1 MWVNRNSVIWLPRL
15 YPWELLLRNK
25 HLLAVGVLSVLLCLS
40 LVVSVEAD
48 AAMWARTYG
57 GPGHDRAFSLIAT
70 SDGGYALAGTTESP
84 VAGDLDFWLV
94 KTDSVGNLEWNRTY
108 GGTEDDV
115 ARSLVATPDGGYA
128 VAGVWNTSTDYWL
141 DHYFG
146 GDIWLVK
153 TDKLGN
159 LQWNKTYGG
168 ADFAVARSLIVTS
181 DGGYALAGSTGEL
194 LSGVRDFWLFKTD
207 AAGNAE
213 WNQTYGRGS
222 WNEAFYSL
230 VATSDGGYAL
240 AGVRRDDFWL
250 VKTDSVGNAEWN
262 RTYGGADAEEAYSLI
277 PTSDGGYA
285 LAGFKG
291 IPHLSADFWLVK
303 TDSYGNEQWNR
314 TYGGAGEDFAYSLVA
329 TSDGGYALA
338 GYWNYYYTLGI
349 LDMGL
354 PLHGDCYLVK
364 TDQLGNMEW
373 NRTYGGATVLDG
385 AYSLLETPDRG
396 FALAGY
402 CDYSIGFKI
411 EGSVRTGDIWLIK
424 TDELGV
430 VPELPAWMMLPS
442 LMILT
447 LTASMLFRRRERT

>member
-1 MWVNRNSVIWLPRL
+1 
-15 YPWELLLRNK
+15 
-25 HLLAVGVLSVLLCLS
+25 
-40 LVVSVEAD
+40 
-48 AAMWARTYG
+48 MWARTYG
-57 GPGHDRAFSLIAT
+57 GPEHDRAFSLIAT

-84 VAGDLDFWLV
+84 GAGDLDFWLV

-108 GGTEDDV
+108 GGPGDEV
-115 ARSLVATPDGGYA
+115 ARSLVATSDGGYA
-128 VAGVWNTSTDYWL
+128 VAGVWNTDTDYWL

-159 LQWNKTYGG
+159 MQWNKTYGA
-168 ADFAVARSLIVTS
+168 ADFTVARSLIVTS
-181 DGGYALAGSTGEL
+181 DGGYALAGSTGDL
-194 LSGVRDFWLFKTD
+194 DSGVH
-207 AAGNAE
+207 
-213 WNQTYGRGS
+213 
-222 WNEAFYSL
+222 
-230 VATSDGGYAL
+230 
-240 AGVRRDDFWL
+240 DFWL

-262 RTYGGADAEEAYSLI
+262 RTYGGADDEEAYSLI
-277 PTSDGGYA
+277 ATSDGGYA

-291 IPHLSADFWLVK
+291 IPHRSADFWLVK
-303 TDSYGNEQWNR
+303 TDSYGNEQWSR

-354 PLHGDCYLVK
+354 LLHGDCYLVK
-364 TDQLGNMEW
+364 TDALGNMEW
-373 NRTYGGATVLDG
+373 NRTYGGAALDG

-411 EGSVRTGDIWLIK
+411 DGSVRTSDIWLIK

-430 VPELPAWMMLPS
+430 VPEFPAWIMLPS